1 MELIILGTTIYSA
14 TTRKILEKEGVNV
27 VGYSTYREYMNGNEY
42 EGLPVFPFQDLDLI
56 FGTDKFM
63 VINTIG
69 YSNMNKIR
77 EKVYYDIKRK
87 GYQLYTFISKNALVY
102 TDDIGEGSLIMP
114 NAYIGPYVKL
124 GTCCVINPGAQLSH
138 HISMG
143 NFNFI
148 GRGVIIGGDVKI
160 CNNCFIGLHS
170 TIKNKIKISDYTIVG
185 SGSNVIKSTEENCV
199 YVGNPA
205 KKLEGKES
213 LNTKI

>member
-14 TTRKILEKEGVNV
+14 TTRKILEKEGVKV
-27 VGYSTYREYMNGNEY
+27 VAYSTYRDYIKENEF
-42 EGLPVFPFQDLDLI
+42 EGLPVYPFEDLNLI
-56 FGTDKFM
+56 FGAGKFM

-69 YSNMNKIR
+69 YSNMNRIR
-77 EKVYYDIKRK
+77 EKVYYDIKRNE
-87 GYQLYTFISKNALVY
+87 YQIYTFISKYAQVY

-124 GTCCVINPGAQLSH
+124 GACCVVNPGTQLSH

-148 GRGVIIGGDVKI
+148 GRGVIVGGDVEI

-185 SGSNVIKSTEENCV
+185 AGSNVIKSTEENCV

>member
-1 MELIILGTTIYSA
+1 MELIILGTTMYSA
-14 TTRKILEKEGVNV
+14 TTRKILEKEGVRV
-27 VGYSTYREYMNGNEY
+27 LGYSTYRDYIQENEY
-42 EGLPVFPFQDLDLI
+42 DGLPVYPFEELDFI
-56 FGTDKFM
+56 FGVGEFM

-77 EKVYYDIKRK
+77 EKVYYDTKKK
-87 GYQLYTFISKNALVY
+87 GYKLYTFISKSALVY

-124 GTCCVINPGAQLSH
+124 GACCVVNPGTQLSH
-138 HISMG
+138 HITMG

-148 GRGVIIGGDVKI
+148 GRGVIVGGDVEI

-170 TIKNKIKISDYTIVG
+170 TIKNKVRISNFTIVG

-205 KKLEGKES
+205 RKVEGKGALS
-213 LNTKI
+213 TKI